1 MTDYSNDPNYELE
14 EEGVYR
20 DLTTNEVVFVL
31 DEETGESLAKILER
45 DTDRENEDTLTSDE
59 FNKLFKLGDNDKVS

>member
-45 DTDRENEDTLTSDE
+45 DTDRENEYTLTSDE